1 MRKKLLFIS
10 GSIGLGHVGR
20 DIEIARE
27 VRARR
32 PHTDIVWIADEPARS
47 VLRAAGE
54 NVAPESTK
62 VSFGTERVERSSRD
76 LRANMTMIGVDM
88 MQDADANAAAC
99 REVIRR
105 EEVDL
110 VIGDETFDLLDAIS
124 RDRPMLRGRRMVLI
138 TDFLGFEP
146 VSENPLERTYARYA
160 NAVWYRMMKDRDIV
174 AKCLFVGVP
183 EDVPKDGWS
192 ASMPAFKDLK
202 VDHVGYVLPFKPE
215 NLRDKARVRT
225 SLGYGEEPLIVC
237 TAGGTSVGR
246 PLLQLCIQAYPFVRE
261 RLPDARMVVVGGPRI
276 QPGELEV
283 MEGVTVKGY
292 VPELYRHLAACDI
305 AVITAG
311 ATTSL
316 ELIALGRPFIYFP
329 VEAHFEQSV
338 HVSNANM
345 RRGADLRMTFSQTDP
360 RALADAI

>member
-124 RDRPMLRGRRMVLI
+124 RDRPMLR
-138 TDFLGFEP
+138 
-146 VSENPLERTYARYA
+146 
-160 NAVWYRMMKDRDIV
+160 
-174 AKCLFVGVP
+174 
-183 EDVPKDGWS
+183 
-192 ASMPAFKDLK
+192 
-202 VDHVGYVLPFKPE
+202 
-215 NLRDKARVRT
+215 
-225 SLGYGEEPLIVC
+225 
-237 TAGGTSVGR
+237 
-246 PLLQLCIQAYPFVRE
+246 
-261 RLPDARMVVVGGPRI
+261 
-276 QPGELEV
+276 
-283 MEGVTVKGY
+283 
-292 VPELYRHLAACDI
+292 
-305 AVITAG
+305 
-311 ATTSL
+311 
-316 ELIALGRPFIYFP
+316 
-329 VEAHFEQSV
+329 
-338 HVSNANM
+338 
-345 RRGADLRMTFSQTDP
+345 
-360 RALADAI
+360 

>member
-174 AKCLFVGVP
+174 AKCLL
-183 EDVPKDGWS
+183 S
-192 ASMPAFKDLK
+192 ASPGMCPDDGAPACRRSGLK
-202 VDHVGYVLPFKPE
+202 VDHVGYVLPFKPKTSDGE
-215 NLRDKARVRT
+215 VRT
-225 SLGYGEEPLIVC
+225 SLGYEE
-237 TAGGTSVGR
+237 
-246 PLLQLCIQAYPFVRE
+246 
-261 RLPDARMVVVGGPRI
+261 
-276 QPGELEV
+276 EL
-283 MEGVTVKGY
+283 
-292 VPELYRHLAACDI
+292 
-305 AVITAG
+305 
-311 ATTSL
+311 
-316 ELIALGRPFIYFP
+316 
-329 VEAHFEQSV
+329 
-338 HVSNANM
+338 
-345 RRGADLRMTFSQTDP
+345 
-360 RALADAI
+360 